1 MPIFVFFVIFAV
13 WTMYEIRKSNNKG
26 KAISEAFWQREND
39 ANNVRRQDISNLDYV
54 DIPYDE
60 LPFDDNAH
68 EPIKNYQDKILKLKG
83 SKILNLTGYTNTDL
97 KMMYGPA
104 NLNDLTEYDN
114 NYITLVSNLG
124 LWIKALYD
132 EDHDANTNAIK
143 ALASYA
149 VSIGSDVSTTYKI
162 LASIYLES
170 DMIPEIYEL
179 IDKATELN
187 SLNKDVIVT
196 HLRSLLESDI
206 S

>member
-1 MPIFVFFVIFAV
+1 
-13 WTMYEIRKSNNKG
+13 
-26 KAISEAFWQREND
+26 
-39 ANNVRRQDISNLDYV
+39 
-54 DIPYDE
+54 
-60 LPFDDNAH
+60 
-68 EPIKNYQDKILKLKG
+68 
-83 SKILNLTGYTNTDL
+83 
-97 KMMYGPA
+97 MMYGPA

-124 LWIKALYD
+124 LWIKALDD

>member
-13 WTMYEIRKSNNKG
+13 WTMYEIKKSNNKG
-26 KAISEAFWQREND
+26 KALSEAFWQRENE
-39 ANNVRRQDISNLDYV
+39 ANNVRKQDISNLDYV
-54 DIPYDE
+54 EIPYDE

-68 EPIKNYQDKILKLKG
+68 EPIKSYQDKILSLRD

-104 NLNDLTEYDN
+104 NLNNLTEYDN

-124 LWIKALYD
+124 LWIKALND
-132 EDHDANTNAIK
+132 ENHDGNADSIK
-143 ALASYA
+143 TLAAYA

-162 LASIYLES
+162 LASIYLEA
-170 DMIPEIYEL
+170 DMIPEIYDL

-196 HLRSLLESDI
+196 SLRSLLESDI